1 MKVTEIENPTEQ
13 DWLAAKTRALV
24 TVGKQAITPPDYE
37 WKVKMLRCRH
47 SPIRK
52 LTFAFFIE
60 DMPYWLQTELVRHHI
75 GIEKYVRSQRDDRN
89 NNEVPRGKKPQDA
102 PVNMI
107 IDLNAETLMTIMN
120 KRLCGAATK
129 EMQELMLMI
138 RNEVIKTNPEFEQFL
153 VPMCLYLNKCNEFVS
168 CNYKALFFNTFL
180 EVKNKKGEK

>member
-1 MKVTEIENPTEQ
+1 MKVEMWEHPTEE
-13 DWLAAKTRALV
+13 DWMKAKVRALV
-24 TVGKQAITPPDYE
+24 TAGKKAVNPPDYD

-52 LTFAFFIE
+52 LPFSFFIS

-89 NNEVPRGKKPQDA
+89 NDEVPRGKKPQDA

-138 RNEVIKTNPEFEQFL
+138 RKEVIKTNPEFKEFL
-153 VPMCLYLNKCNEFVS
+153 VPMCLYINKCNEFSS
-168 CNYKALFFNTFL
+168 CGAKAVYFNQYC
-180 EVKNKKGEK
+180 NKE

>member
-1 MKVTEIENPTEQ
+1 MKIEMWEHPTEE
-13 DWLAAKTRALV
+13 DWMKAKDRALV
-24 TVGKQAITPPDYE
+24 TVGKKAVNPPDFE

-52 LTFAFFIE
+52 LPFSFYIS
-60 DMPYWLQTELVRHHI
+60 DMPYWLHVELVRHHV
-75 GIEKYVRSQRDDRN
+75 GFQPYVKSQRDDRN

-129 EMQELMLMI
+129 EMQELMLTI
-138 RNEVIKTNPEFEQFL
+138 RKEVIKTNPEFAEFL
-153 VPMCLYLNKCNEFVS
+153 VPMCLYHNRCNEFVS
-168 CNYKALFFNTFL
+168 CRGNALYFNAD
-180 EVKNKKGEK
+180 NR